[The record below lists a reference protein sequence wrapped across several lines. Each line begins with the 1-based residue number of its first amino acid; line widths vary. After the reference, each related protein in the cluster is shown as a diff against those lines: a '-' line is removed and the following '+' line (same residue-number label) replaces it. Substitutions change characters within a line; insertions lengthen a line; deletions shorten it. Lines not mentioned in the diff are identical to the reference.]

1 MKPLLYFFC
10 LFAFLLVPF
19 FSHAQT
25 PAKWSV
31 NGNTTAN
38 GDFLGTTN
46 NQPLIFYT
54 NNTETMRLKA
64 NGELKINNLSGLGN
78 GLVTA
83 NNNGVLGNT
92 PFPNNASMVLT
103 GNGTF
108 ATLSTMSGWAYNGAN
123 LYNSNGGGF
132 VGVGTNDPQY
142 LFDVNGDARVN
153 GTLYAMGLVL
163 ATKMQADTVKGSTM
177 ITVNNNLNIA
187 AGLLNEMYANSGDV
201 RIQSRAGSN
210 GNTVFNA
217 GTNGNVGIGIFS
229 PQYKLDV
236 NGGVRVNGT
245 LRAQRIT
252 ALPGDTIV
260 MIGDSTIYFHPTS
273 NKITHSTN
281 SPVYKGMSI
290 GTAGSSGHGLNSMA
304 IGTSVWTSSG
314 ATNSIVMGSGAQTS
328 LRNDIAN
335 SMMIG
340 FNSNIPTFFIGT
352 SSGNNTIG
360 NVGIGTVNP
369 QSAFQINDGTKR
381 VNIAS
386 GTINA
391 NGILG
396 YMGFNA
402 EINSASYMHT
412 TGDGTINTG
421 GIISLESDGSMRF
434 NVIPNVAGGN
444 DVLQDAAHFLGG
456 AQMRI
461 YNSHI
466 EIGQGTI
473 NASSPYYNDLQT
485 KLMVG
490 GRIMCQDVVVSLIDW
505 QDEVFAPSYNLM
517 PMDSVHAYIQANGH
531 LPGVPAESKIET
543 EGMSVTQTAQLQQ
556 AKIEEMMLYIL
567 QLNERMKALEAENA
581 KLKAEGGK

>member
-1 MKPLLYFFC
+1 MKPQLYLLRFV
-10 LFAFLLVPF
+10 AFLLVPL
-19 FSHAQT
+19 FSYAQT

-31 NGNTTAN
+31 SGNAVAT

-54 NNTETMRLKA
+54 NNIETMRLKA
-64 NGELKINNLSGLGN
+64 NGELKINNLSGFGN

-83 NNNGVLGNT
+83 NNNGILGNT
-92 PFPNNASMVLT
+92 PFPNNANMVLT
-103 GNGTF
+103 GTGTF

-123 LYNSNGGGF
+123 LYNSNGAGF
-132 VGVGTNDPQY
+132 VGVGTNDPEY

-187 AGLLNEMYANSGDV
+187 AGLLNEIYANSGDV
-201 RIQSRAGSN
+201 RIQSRAGAN

-217 GTNGNVGIGIFS
+217 GTNGNVGIGMFT

-236 NGGVRVNGT
+236 NGDARVSGK
-245 LRAQRIT
+245 LLAYRIT
-252 ALPGDTIV
+252 GTAGDSLIRF
-260 MIGDSTIYFHPTS
+260 GDSTIVLNHVTGRIFNNS
-273 NKITHSTN
+273 NTGGLGLGQSAFGRGPRST
-281 SPVYKGMSI
+281 
-290 GTAGSSGHGLNSMA
+290 A
-304 IGTSVWTSSG
+304 IGYRVRSDLNAVNAIT
-314 ATNSIVMGSGAQTS
+314 MGT
-328 LRNDIAN
+328 
-335 SMMIG
+335 
-340 FNSNIPTFFIGT
+340 GT
-352 SSGNNTIG
+352 SSAIFSNDISNSFAIAFNSDIPTLFVGTASGNGTVG
-360 NVGIGTVNP
+360 KVGIGTTTP
-369 QSAFQINDGTKR
+369 QSAFQINDGIQR

-402 EINSASYMHT
+402 EINSGSYMHT

-473 NASSPYYNDLQT
+473 GTSSPYYNDLQT

-505 QDEVFAPSYNLM
+505 QDEVFAPSYDLM
-517 PMDSVHAYIQANGH
+517 PMDSVRTYIQANGH